1 MKKIKNYFKNTFLLL
16 SIICFCSALL
26 SGERIKWALVFISCS
41 MATIQFSKPDPV
53 IGSEIESN
61 I

>member
-1 MKKIKNYFKNTFLLL
+1 MKKIKNYFKNTFLSL
-16 SIICFCSALL
+16 SILCFCSAIL
-26 SGERIKWALVFISCS
+26 SGERVKWTLVFVSCS
-41 MATIQFSKPDPV
+41 LATIQFSKPDPV